1 MKMIVN
7 GEEIVLDGTTSIA
20 AFLTQREL
28 SPDSVVVELNREIIE
43 TPHYNTTM
51 LKEKDILE
59 ILRFVGGG

>member
-1 MKMIVN
+1 MKMMVN
-7 GEEIVLDGTTSIA
+7 GEEITLDGTPSIA
-20 AFLTQREL
+20 AFLTQRDL

-43 TPHYNTTM
+43 TPRYDTTF